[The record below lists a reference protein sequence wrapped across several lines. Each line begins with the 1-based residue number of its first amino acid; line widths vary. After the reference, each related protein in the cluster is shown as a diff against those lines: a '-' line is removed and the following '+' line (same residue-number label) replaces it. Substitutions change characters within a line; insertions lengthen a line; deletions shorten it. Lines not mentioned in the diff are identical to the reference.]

1 MDNARDEGGIGLP
14 TPARRATFPSWR
26 PRLGADV
33 ATVTEYPA
41 LGDRG
46 IKGVGDK
53 IAEPRPRAVT
63 SMGCNARVPTLT
75 GFLV

>member
-1 MDNARDEGGIGLP
+1 MMDNARDEGALP
-14 TPARRATFPSWR
+14 SPPRPVEPPAFPSWR

-46 IKGVGDK
+46 IKGD
-53 IAEPRPRAVT
+53 RR
-63 SMGCNARVPTLT
+63 
-75 GFLV
+75 